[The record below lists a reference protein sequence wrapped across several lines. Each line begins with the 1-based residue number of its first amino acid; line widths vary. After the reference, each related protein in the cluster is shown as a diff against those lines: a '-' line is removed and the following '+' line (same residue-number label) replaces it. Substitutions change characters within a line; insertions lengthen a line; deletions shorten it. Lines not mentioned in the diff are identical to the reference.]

1 MADRGEAGVNLKC
14 APLPFSPVAEH
25 TMVMPSS
32 ARVWTAAE
40 VREMQDEFRPW
51 PRFELIDGE
60 LLVTPSPRRI
70 HQRAVL
76 QLYRTLY
83 PYVDRHGIG
92 EVELSPADIELV
104 PETIV
109 QPDVFVSPLVDG
121 RVSLDWGD
129 TKSLLL
135 AAEVVSPSNA
145 RNDRVTKRRFFMR
158 VAVAE
163 YWVVDTDARIIERNR
178 AGVEGVEILDRTLTW
193 APAGAPEAFV
203 LDLVA
208 FFATVHG
215 EERK

>member
-1 MADRGEAGVNLKC
+1 MAMRPRFRVTVTCD
-14 APLPFSPVAEH
+14 PLPFFSVAEH

-40 VREMQDEFRPW
+40 VREMQDESRPW

-70 HQRAVL
+70 HQWAVQEL
-76 QLYRTLY
+76 FLALH
-83 PYVDRHGIG
+83 PYVSRHGIG
-92 EVELSPADIELV
+92 TVEFSPADIELV

-109 QPDVFVSPLVDG
+109 QPDVFVSPLVSG
-121 RVSLDWGD
+121 RKPMEWRE

-145 RNDRVTKRRFFMR
+145 RADRVTKRHFFTR
-158 VAVAE
+158 VDVAE

-178 AGVEGVEILDRTLTW
+178 AGVEGVEILDRKLTW
-193 APAGAPEAFV
+193 VPAGAPEPLV
-203 LDLVA
+203 IDLVS
-208 FFATVHG
+208 FFAAVRGDTR
-215 EERK
+215 E